1 MKNQLCTF
9 TVMGVFMIIL
19 TGAPIQAKSTTELD
33 TTTVR
38 QLDLQRYMGKWYE
51 IARYNHWFEKGMTHV
66 IAEYSMQPDGKIRV
80 VNKGIKNGKLKEI
93 IGKARQLHPKEYPGR
108 LEVSFFLWFYGD
120 YYILE
125 LDKDYQYVV
134 IGSSTDKYLWIM
146 SRTPQLPDETLQRI
160 LSMLER
166 RGYDVSKLIMVE
178 QY

>member
-1 MKNQLCTF
+1 MKRFVMANLLGWLVCTSC
-9 TVMGVFMIIL
+9 MGNV
-19 TGAPIQAKSTTELD
+19 QTEID

-80 VNKGIKNGKLKEI
+80 VNKGIKNGILKEI
-93 IGKARQLHPKEYPGR
+93 TGKARQVHPQEYPGR
-108 LEVSFFLWFYGD
+108 LEVSFFLWFYSD

-146 SRTPQLPDETLQRI
+146 SRTPQLPEETLQNI
-160 LSMLER
+160 LKGLVK
-166 RGYDVSKLIMVE
+166 RGYDVSKLIWVE

>member
-1 MKNQLCTF
+1 MKNPFVSFTF
-9 TVMGVFMIIL
+9 MGIL
-19 TGAPIQAKSTTELD
+19 MSILVSIPCCAKKSLEID
-33 TTTVR
+33 VTTVK
-38 QLDLQRYMGKWYE
+38 QLNLKRFMGKWYE

-80 VNKGIKNGKLKEI
+80 VNKGIKNGKPKEI
-93 IGKARQLHPKEYPGR
+93 TGKARQPHPKEYPGR

-120 YYILE
+120 YYIME

-146 SRTPQLPDETLQRI
+146 SRTPQLPEETLQRI

-178 QY
+178 

>member
-1 MKNQLCTF
+1 MKRFVMANLLGWLICTSC
-9 TVMGVFMIIL
+9 MGKV
-19 TGAPIQAKSTTELD
+19 QTEID

-66 IAEYSMQPDGKIRV
+66 IAEYSIRPDGKIRV
-80 VNKGIKNGKLKEI
+80 MNKGIKNGKPKEI
-93 IGKARQLHPKEYPGR
+93 IGKVRQPYPQEYPGR

-125 LDKDYQYVV
+125 LDKDYRYVV

-146 SRTPQLPDETLQRI
+146 SRAPQLPEETLQNI
-160 LSMLER
+160 LKDLVKR
-166 RGYDVSKLIMVE
+166 RYDISKLIWVE

>member
-1 MKNQLCTF
+1 
-9 TVMGVFMIIL
+9 
-19 TGAPIQAKSTTELD
+19 
-33 TTTVR
+33 
-38 QLDLQRYMGKWYE
+38 
-51 IARYNHWFEKGMTHV
+51 MT
-66 IAEYSMQPDGKIRV
+66 
-80 VNKGIKNGKLKEI
+80 
-93 IGKARQLHPKEYPGR
+93 KEYPGR

-146 SRTPQLPDETLQRI
+146 SRTPQLPEETLQRI

-166 RGYDVSKLIMVE
+166 RGYDVSKLIWVE